1 MLFGN
6 MFYSYNHSNIPC
18 MTIEPIRTDIESSID
33 LIGSPIQSQEQNT
46 TQIKVNSRISNDF
59 LEKMCLIIILKFD
72 IFVS

>member
-18 MTIEPIRTDIESSID
+18 MTIEPIKTDMDNSID
-33 LIGSPIQSQEQNT
+33 FIGSPIQSQEQIT
-46 TQIKVNSRISNDF
+46 TQKKVNSRISNDF

>member
-1 MLFGN
+1 M
-6 MFYSYNHSNIPC
+6 S
-18 MTIEPIRTDIESSID
+18 IEPIRTDMESSID
-33 LIGSPIQSQEQNT
+33 LIGSPIQSQEQST

>member
-1 MLFGN
+1 M
-6 MFYSYNHSNIPC
+6 S
-18 MTIEPIRTDIESSID
+18 IEPIRTDIESSID
-33 LIGSPIQSQEQNT
+33 LIGSPIQSQEQIT

>member
-1 MLFGN
+1 MEFEN
-6 MFYSYNHSNIPC
+6 KFYSYSHSNIPC
-18 MTIEPIRTDIESSID
+18 MIIEPIRTDMESSID

>member
-1 MLFGN
+1 M
-6 MFYSYNHSNIPC
+6 S
-18 MTIEPIRTDIESSID
+18 IEPIRTDMESSID
-33 LIGSPIQSQEQNT
+33 LIGSPIQSQEQNR

>member
-1 MLFGN
+1 
-6 MFYSYNHSNIPC
+6 MFYSYNHSKIPC
-18 MTIEPIRTDIESSID
+18 ITIEPIRTDMESSID
-33 LIGSPIQSQEQNT
+33 LIGSPIQSQEQST

>member
-1 MLFGN
+1 M
-6 MFYSYNHSNIPC
+6 
-18 MTIEPIRTDIESSID
+18 EPIRTDMESSID
-33 LIGSPIQSQEQNT
+33 LIGSPIQSQERST

>member
-18 MTIEPIRTDIESSID
+18 MTIEPIKTDMDSSID
-33 LIGSPIQSQEQNT
+33 FIGSPIQSQEQNT
-46 TQIKVNSRISNDF
+46 TQINVNRRISNDF

>member
-1 MLFGN
+1 M
-6 MFYSYNHSNIPC
+6 S
-18 MTIEPIRTDIESSID
+18 IEQIRTDMESSID

-59 LEKMCLIIILKFD
+59 LEKMCPIIILKFD

>member
-1 MLFGN
+1 M
-6 MFYSYNHSNIPC
+6 S
-18 MTIEPIRTDIESSID
+18 IEPIRTDMESSID

-72 IFVS
+72 IFVSRLSIKITSYY